1 MKALISASNELP
13 SKGEGLEALWDRFL
27 VRLIVDGVKDKQSF
41 NDMISKTLNSYNKK
55 NNKE

>member
-41 NDMISKTLNSYNKK
+41 NDMISKTL
-55 NNKE
+55 